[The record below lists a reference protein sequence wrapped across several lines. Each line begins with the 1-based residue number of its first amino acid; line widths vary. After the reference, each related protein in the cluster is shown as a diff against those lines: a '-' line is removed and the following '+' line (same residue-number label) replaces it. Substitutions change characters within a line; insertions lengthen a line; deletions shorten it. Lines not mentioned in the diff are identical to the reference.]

1 MRDYLETVTRRVV
14 VYDGGMGA
22 TLEQFDLTQEDYG
35 GLQGKCHEAL
45 VLNRPDVIE
54 GVHASMLDAGAEVVE
69 TDTFQGSR
77 LKLEEWGLADYTVE
91 VNTKAAEIARRA
103 AGEHRFVAGS
113 IGPTGYL
120 PASDDSTLGQIR
132 FGELVEVFAEQAAG
146 LVDGGADLI
155 IIETAQDILEV
166 KAAVFGA
173 REAFK
178 STGRT
183 LPIHTSVSLL
193 PNGGKMLLGTDISA
207 VLCTLEAL
215 RVDVIGLNCSTG
227 PEDMRDAIRFLGEFC
242 SVPVACIPNAGLP
255 LQGPDGETIFPEQPG
270 PLADALA
277 EFVERYGVGVVGG
290 CCGTTPEHIR
300 AIVERVRPA
309 GGDTARGAN
318 GDTAPRTTAAG
329 AALPTRAAPPSA
341 GGGAK
346 GSTTLPTRAVAPR
359 PAPRPPHLS
368 SMIAA
373 TPLVQEPHPTMVG
386 ERVNSQG
393 SRKAKQLL
401 LADDY
406 DGLVQIAEDQ
416 VTGGAHVLDTCVAL
430 TERSDEDEQMRQ
442 VVKRISLT
450 QPAPIQVDSTEP
462 EVIETALEQIPGRAI
477 VNSVNLEAGR
487 DKLDRVVPLA
497 LAHGA
502 ALIALTIDE
511 VGMAKTAQRK
521 VEIAERIRDL
531 CCEEHGLDPE
541 LLIFDC
547 LTFTLTTGDE
557 EWRPSAVETI
567 EGIRRIKAEIPHVK
581 TSLGVSNVSFG
592 VSPGARAVLNS
603 VFLHHCVQAG
613 LDLAMVNPNHITPYS
628 EISHEERKLADDL
641 VFNRSEDALQ
651 HFIEHFESKGET
663 EAQTTA
669 NPTEGMEPEEALH
682 FHILRR
688 RKEGVEDWI
697 DLSVEKIGAVP
708 TLNEVLLP
716 AMKEVGD
723 KFGAGELILPFVL
736 QSAEVMKRAVA
747 QLEKYLDKIEG
758 YTKGTVVLATVFGDV
773 HDIGKSLV
781 NTILTNNGYTVID
794 LGKQVPIQTILD
806 AAQEHE
812 ATAIG
817 LSALLVSTS
826 KQMPAC
832 IQELHAKGLQYP
844 VLIGGAAINRAFS
857 FRALY
862 PGGKDS
868 TEPYAP
874 GVFYCKDA
882 FEGLSVMD
890 QLIDEQ
896 AHTALLEKLRAG
908 ATAFREKGEEPVEQG
923 DLTDSSVRSPARTD
937 APVPTPPYWGV
948 REIPVDLNAVYS
960 HLDTHV
966 LFKLHWGGKGVKGE
980 AWRELVE
987 ENFRPRLERMWAEA
1001 NGRLAGERPEEHA
1014 NGRTGASSKDAEE
1027 TQAHAPYL
1035 HPRAL
1040 LGFFPCYAAG
1050 NDIVVLDP
1058 EDRATELTR
1067 FVCPRQPKGDRI
1079 CLADFFRSGVKVE
1092 GEGAKAG
1099 AAGAAAA
1106 AGSSSYLPPA
1116 ELDVIA
1122 VQAVTVGSEV
1132 TELMAKLEAEGE
1144 FAEQLFVHGLGVQTA
1159 EGLAEWLHHEARAML
1174 SIPATQGRRYSW
1186 GYPAVPEQSE
1196 HLKVEKLLDLGQIGM
1211 KITDG
1216 YAPEPEQSTLALV
1229 AHHPQA
1235 IYFGTR
1241 QGRLLPDGSPDDLI
1255 KGSYRDPSLAGFD
1268 GVRELADE
1276 DPPDGVVE
1284 GEDEPA
1290 LAG

>member
-1 MRDYLETVTRRVV
+1 MARDYLQAVREHVV

-22 TLEQFDLTQEDYG
+22 TLEQFELTAEDYG

-54 GVHASMLDAGAEVVE
+54 GVHASMLEAGAEVVE
-69 TDTFQGSR
+69 TDTFQASR
-77 LKLEEWGLADYTVE
+77 LKLDEWGLADYTVE
-91 VNTKAAEIARRA
+91 VNTKAAEIARKA

-113 IGPTGYL
+113 IGPTGFL
-120 PASDDSTLGQIR
+120 PASDDPTLGQISFR
-132 FGELVEVFAEQAAG
+132 ELVEVFAEQAAG
-146 LVDGGADLI
+146 LIDGGADLI

-166 KAAVFGA
+166 KAAIFGA

-178 STGRT
+178 STGKT

-215 RVDVIGLNCSTG
+215 KVDVIGLNCSTG
-227 PEDMRDAIRFLGEFC
+227 PQDMRDAIRFLGEYC
-242 SVPVACIPNAGLP
+242 PVPVACIPNAGLP
-255 LQGPDGETIFPEQPG
+255 LQGPDGETIFPEQPE
-270 PLADALA
+270 PLAEALE

-290 CCGTTPEHIR
+290 CCGTTPDHIR
-300 AIVERVRPA
+300 AIAHLINGPPTRKVEPRP
-309 GGDTARGAN
+309 TARA
-318 GDTAPRTTAAG
+318 
-329 AALPTRAAPPSA
+329 
-341 GGGAK
+341 
-346 GSTTLPTRAVAPR
+346 
-359 PAPRPPHLS
+359 PHLS

-373 TPLVQEPHPTMVG
+373 TALVQEPRPTMVG

-393 SRKAKQLL
+393 SRKAKELL

-416 VTGGAHVLDTCVAL
+416 VAGGAHVLDLCVAL

-442 VVKRISLT
+442 LAKRISLT
-450 QPAPIQVDSTEP
+450 QEPPVQIDSTEP
-462 EVIETALEQIPGRAI
+462 EVIERALEQIPGRAI

-487 DKLDRVVPLA
+487 DKLDRVVPTA

-521 VEIAERIRDL
+521 VEIAQRIKEL
-531 CCEEHGLDPE
+531 CCDEHGLDPE
-541 LLIFDC
+541 VLIFDC

-567 EGIRRIKAEIPHVK
+567 EGIRRIKAEIPGVK

-603 VFLHHCVQAG
+603 VFLHHCVEAG

-628 EISHEERKLADDL
+628 EISDEERGLADDL
-641 VFNRSEDALQ
+641 VFNRREDALEQ
-651 HFIEHFESKGET
+651 FIAHFESKGEQ
-663 EAQTTA
+663 EVQTSA

-697 DLSVEKIGAVP
+697 DASVEKIGAVP

-736 QSAEVMKRAVA
+736 QSAEVMKKAVA
-747 QLEKYLDKIEG
+747 RLENYLDKIEG

-781 NTILTNNGYTVID
+781 NTILTNNGYTVVD

-806 AAQEHE
+806 AAEEHE

-832 IQELHAKGLQYP
+832 IQELHSKGMRYP

-857 FRALY
+857 YRALY
-862 PGGKDS
+862 PGGKESD
-868 TEPYAP
+868 EQYGP

-890 QLIDEQ
+890 QLIDEGT
-896 AHTALLEKLRAG
+896 HGALLEKLRAG
-908 ATAFREKGEEPVEQG
+908 ATAFREKGEEPEEVLNFA
-923 DLTDSSVRSPARTD
+923 DDSVRSEVRIDEPI
-937 APVPTPPYWGV
+937 PTPPWWGV
-948 REIPVDLNAVYS
+948 QEVPVDMDEVYS

-980 AWRELVE
+980 AWRELVD
-987 ENFRPRLERMWAEA
+987 ENFRPRLERMWAEQ
-1001 NGRLAGERPEEHA
+1001 
-1014 NGRTGASSKDAEE
+1014 D
-1027 TQAHAPYL
+1027 YL

-1040 LGFFPCYAAG
+1040 LGFFPCYAQG

-1058 EDRATELTR
+1058 EDRETELTR

-1079 CLADFFRSGVKVE
+1079 CLADFFRP
-1092 GEGAKAG
+1092 AQDD
-1099 AAGAAAA
+1099 
-1106 AGSSSYLPPA
+1106 GSPPD

-1132 TELMAKLEAEGE
+1132 TELMAKLETDGE

-1159 EGLAEWLHHEARAML
+1159 EGLAEWLHWKTRAML
-1174 SIPATQGRRYSW
+1174 SIPPTQGRRYSW

-1196 HLKVEKLLDLGQIGM
+1196 HLKVEKLLGLEQIGM
-1211 KITDG
+1211 EISDG
-1216 YAPEPEQSTLALV
+1216 YAPIPEQSTLALV

-1241 QGRLLPDGSPDDLI
+1241 QGRLLPDGSPDDVI
-1255 KGSYRDPSLAGFD
+1255 KGSYRDPSLFG
-1268 GVRELADE
+1268 ELHDV
-1276 DPPDGVVE
+1276 DPPEGAVE
-1284 GEDEPA
+1284 EEDQPA
-1290 LAG
+1290 IAGGSGT